1 MGFDYN
7 GIILTFIN
15 FFLLF
20 IVIAVMLKGISKY
33 KESIYKNKQLDE
45 KFSEVLNE
53 FIKKKID

>member
-15 FFLLF
+15 FLLLF
-20 IVIAVMLKGISKY
+20 IVIAVMLKGVSKY

>member
-20 IVIAVMLKGISKY
+20 IVIAVMLKGVSKY
-33 KESIYKNKQLDE
+33 KESLYKNKQLDE
-45 KFSEVLNE
+45 KFNEILNE
-53 FIKKKID
+53 FIKKKIE

>member
-7 GIILTFIN
+7 GIILTCIN
-15 FFLLF
+15 FLLLF
-20 IVIAVMLKGISKY
+20 IVIAVMLKGVSKY

>member
-7 GIILTFIN
+7 GIILTCIN

-20 IVIAVMLKGISKY
+20 IVIAVMLKGVSKY

>member
-20 IVIAVMLKGISKY
+20 IVIVVMCKGVSKY
-33 KESIYKNKQLDE
+33 KEYIYKNKKLDE
-45 KFSEVLNE
+45 KFNEVLNE
-53 FIKKKID
+53 FIKKKIE